1 METSIAVHDH
11 SDDDFIDMDV
21 TSYSNFFCR
30 KSAASPLHQR
40 EFEFQMSS
48 SSLDKETTTSP
59 PTSFSTRVN
68 SFRFICRRAFIW
80 WRRSSSTPIQ
90 STREEEMGTKRALAR

>member
-1 METSIAVHDH
+1 METSIAAHDH

-30 KSAASPLHQR
+30 QSAASPLHPR

-59 PTSFSTRVN
+59 ADSSSTRVN
-68 SFRFICRRAFIW
+68 CFRFICHHALIW
-80 WRRSSSTPIQ
+80 
-90 STREEEMGTKRALAR
+90 